1 MVKKF
6 NAIQATDI
14 SNLVKKTDFNI
25 KINEIK
31 KKSDHDHSNKYI
43 TKQEFN
49 NLTSEHF
56 AARLAQENLAIK
68 TDIVALVKK
77 GRF

>member
-1 MVKKF
+1 MK
-6 NAIQATDI
+6 
-14 SNLVKKTDFNI
+14 L
-25 KINEIK
+25 K